1 MLQAAQSTTAANAFF
16 HAELSR
22 LGPQRPPAA
31 WSQADAEAYCR
42 RWARHSYENFTVVSW
57 LLPSTVRQDF
67 YNVYAYCRWADNL
80 ADEVADRQRSLELL
94 AWWQQQ
100 LSLCYSGR
108 PSHPVLV
115 ALQTTIQRHHI
126 PITPFADLLSAFRQD
141 QAVTRYD
148 SDLQLLDYCTRSANP
163 VGRIL
168 LHLGGAA
175 EPTHEE
181 LSDRICTAL
190 QLANFCQDMSRDAA
204 IDRIY
209 APRSRWQTHGVNE
222 EMLLLRRPTRALQ
235 SLLASWVA
243 DTRVMFDAG
252 RPLVNRVPR
261 WLATDLDLFIRGGV
275 AVLDAIEQQQF
286 DVWTKRP
293 KISKLQKLR
302 LLGSSLARSWR
313 TADGPQQSEQQRG
326 GHA

>member
-1 MLQAAQSTTAANAFF
+1 MLQSAQSTTAANAFF

-31 WSQADAEAYCR
+31 WSHADAEAYCR
-42 RWARHSYENFTVVSW
+42 RWARQSYENFTVVSW
-57 LLPSTVRQDF
+57 LLPRHVRQDF

-80 ADEVADRQRSLELL
+80 ADEVADRQHSLELL

-100 LSLCYSGR
+100 LALCYSGR

-141 QAVTRYD
+141 QTVTRYD
-148 SDLQLLDYCTRSANP
+148 SDTQLLDYCTRSANP

-168 LHLGGAA
+168 LHLAGAA
-175 EPTHEE
+175 EETQLE
-181 LSDRICTAL
+181 LSDHICSGL

-209 APRSRWQTHGVNE
+209 APRSRWQAHGVTE
-222 EMLLLRRPTRALQ
+222 EMLLLRQPTSGLQ
-235 SLLASWVA
+235 NLLAAWVA
-243 DTRVMFDAG
+243 DTRVMFEAG
-252 RPLVNRVPR
+252 RPLVDRVPR
-261 WLATDLDLFIRGGV
+261 WLATDIDLFIRGGV
-275 AVLDAIEQQQF
+275 AVLDAIEQQRF

-293 KISKLQKLR
+293 KISKLQKLC
-302 LLGSSLARSWR
+302 LLASSLTRRLRS
-313 TADGPQQSEQQRG
+313 AGGQQRG